1 MIWLVKAMLG
11 AALIGDA
18 LLWVY
23 AMAHMTAA
31 TARAPRRTPER
42 EVVDALGV
50 TKLSRREYKR
60 IASTMM
66 AYKKSRRW

>member
-11 AALIGDA
+11 AALLMDA
-18 LLWVY
+18 LLWLY
-23 AMAHMTAA
+23 AMAHMQTA
-31 TARAPRRTPER
+31 TARAPRRTPEM
-42 EVVDALGV
+42 EVVNALGV

>member
-11 AALIGDA
+11 AALLMDA
-18 LLWVY
+18 LLWLY
-23 AMAHMTAA
+23 AMAHMQTA
-31 TARAPRRTPER
+31 TARTPRRTPEM
-42 EVVDALGV
+42 EVVNALGV
-50 TKLSRREYKR
+50 KKLSRREYKR

>member
-18 LLWVY
+18 LLWAY

-50 TKLSRREYKR
+50 TKLSCREYKR
-60 IASTMM
+60 IASTMR

>member
-11 AALIGDA
+11 AALLMDA
-18 LLWVY
+18 LLWLY

-31 TARAPRRTPER
+31 TARAPRRTPEM
-42 EVVDALGV
+42 EAVNALGV
-50 TKLSRREYKR
+50 KKLSRREYKR
-60 IASTMM
+60 IASTMR

>member
-18 LLWVY
+18 LLWAY

-31 TARAPRRTPER
+31 TARTPRRTPEV
-42 EVVDALGV
+42 EVVNALGV
-50 TKLSRREYKR
+50 KKLSRREYKR
-60 IASTMM
+60 IASTMR

>member
-11 AALIGDA
+11 AALLMDA
-18 LLWVY
+18 LLWAY

-31 TARAPRRTPER
+31 TARTTRRTPER

-50 TKLSRREYKR
+50 KKLSRREYKR
-60 IASTMM
+60 IASTMR

>member
-18 LLWVY
+18 LLWLY
-23 AMAHMTAA
+23 AMAHMQTA

-50 TKLSRREYKR
+50 KKLSRREYKR
-60 IASTMM
+60 IASTMR